1 MFQSGFKSLHSTETA
16 LLKVFND
23 LLLATDSGDYA
34 VLMLLDITAAFDTA
48 DHNILKSH
56 MEQCVVPLRVLCSS
70 GFDHICLAEAFLSAL
85 GILCPL
91 LRVSR
96 VGFPRAPFWGLFY
109 LYTPPLGNIFRK
121 YNVSFHCSLKQKH
134 SNSIGPLLCCLEEI
148 KAWMAVHFL
157 KCNEDKTEV
166 MLFTPGGACEPPDL
180 DLGVLKPFVK
190 PSVKNL
196 GGLMDIDFKLDK
208 QINLVI
214 KSSFFQLRQLSKL
227 KSFLSFKDFGRITH
241 IFISSR
247 LDYCNGLYVG
257 IGPDYRWFR
266 MLQLVC

>member
-1 MFQSGFKSLHSTETA
+1 MCCTIKSTVFEWFQSYL
-16 LLKVFND
+16 
-23 LLLATDSGDYA
+23 SGRSFSVRLGDFMSSSA
-34 VLMLLDITAAFDTA
+34 CFSCWVPQGS
-48 DHNILKSH
+48 ILG
-56 MEQCVVPLRVLCSS
+56 P
-70 GFDHICLAEAFLSAL
+70 I
-85 GILCPL
+85 
-91 LRVSR
+91 
-96 VGFPRAPFWGLFY
+96 LFY
-109 LYTPPLGNIFRK
+109 LYILPLGNIFRK

-196 GGLMDIDFKLDK
+196 GGLMDIDLKLDK

-257 IGPDYRWFR
+257 IGLEWCSSFVNGNMEAGSYYTHFG
-266 MLQLVC
+266 LSSLASHSF